1 MANSTITLA
10 RAETFVE
17 VYQDLMTQYEI
28 EMDVLIQGGESTRAQ
43 SAALRTEIN
52 KVRALIGYW
61 RGEASFWRQEINEN
75 KQALAK
81 TNELAKGGG

>member
-1 MANSTITLA
+1 MLA
-10 RAETFVE
+10 RAETFTE

-28 EMDVLIQGGESTRAQ
+28 EMDILIQGGDATREQ

-61 RGEASFWRQEINEN
+61 RGESSFWRQEINESKTAL
-75 KQALAK
+75 KQS
-81 TNELAKGGG
+81 NDLAKG

>member
-1 MANSTITLA
+1 MANPTILLA
-10 RAETFVE
+10 RSETFVE

-28 EMDVLIQGGESTRAQ
+28 EMDILIQGGDATRAQ

-61 RGEASFWRQEINEN
+61 RGEASFWRQEVNEN
-75 KQALAK
+75 KTAIKESNKLASSS
-81 TNELAKGGG
+81 